1 MTDTNPRDD
10 SRNAADPLDVAP
22 GPRYT
27 GNKTILKLEDELR
40 DEGVEIPNRARPLAA
55 SNATADELRT
65 EIEEEAA
72 TESPDRQRIA
82 ALNRQLKALQ
92 TDE

>member
-1 MTDTNPRDD
+1 MTSRDENR
-10 SRNAADPLDVAP
+10 SAPNPLDVAP

-27 GNKTILKLEDELR
+27 GNDRILKIEDELR
-40 DEGVEIPNRARPLAA
+40 DEGVEIPNPARPLAA
-55 SNATADELRT
+55 SNATADELRA
-65 EIEEEAA
+65 EIDDEAA
-72 TESPDRQRIA
+72 SESPDRQRIA